1 MFLYGIS
8 TQVFFHT
15 VKVLLFIYTGILC
28 TVIVLQSIYT
38 GILCTVIVL
47 QSIYTGILHTV
58 VVLQSN
64 DTDIFYTVVVFELEV
79 TNELFIPETKIKK
92 TLLYLIIVMW
102 CNFSIPYGQEQLD
115 GHHAGMASTGKAFF
129 HCKAWKIFL

>member
-1 MFLYGIS
+1 MYCDSVTIHLHRHSLYCDSVTI
-8 TQVFFHT
+8 H
-15 VKVLLFIYTGILC
+15 
-28 TVIVLQSIYT
+28 
-38 GILCTVIVL
+38 
-47 QSIYTGILHTV
+47 LHRYSSYCGSVTI
-58 VVLQSN
+58 QRHRY
-64 DTDIFYTVVVFELEV
+64 FYTVVVFELEV